1 MENEK
6 TQSFFVSFFAKLNI
20 FKVMAGKDIID
31 EAIKKIIYILVVLIP
46 IWFLPITINAVEFNK
61 QVLMVLLIVIA
72 LILWFVKILNH
83 GEVKWRSNILNIAL
97 GVFVLI
103 YILSTV
109 FSIRPYG
116 SLVGWVNHLDSSLI
130 NILCFVALY
139 FLIVNNFKSLKETFG
154 LLFFFLISAAIVAV
168 IGFLQIWGGFI
179 LPLDITKSISFNT
192 LGSVNALGIFSA
204 VVTILISAFLF
215 VVKRKGIKLF
225 LLLLGLLNLIIIINI
240 NFWVIWTVLAIGMAI
255 ILMLGLMQMVQLE
268 EKISWVALPIA
279 LLAISLIFIFFKP
292 ALPLKPNLPMEV
304 GLSYRS
310 GWSVITNA
318 LKERPVLGSGPETF
332 VFNYA
337 KHKPEGIN
345 QTAFWNIGF
354 SKAPAQIYS
363 LASDLGILGL
373 VGFLV
378 VIVLFVIRAVLNLIN
393 SIREKGE
400 DDILKRFL
408 GIGIFAAW
416 ISLTISWFI
425 YPQNFVLMF
434 LFWLLFSLY
443 LIEGSSQKEGTYNLR
458 QSPKVLL
465 ITSFSFIVVV
475 VVIIG
480 FLYVMGTR
488 FVAEAIYKRGV
499 DIVQTKGNIDN
510 GLNKIIKSTI
520 INPYEDNT
528 YQTLAQLFTLKLQQD
543 AARTDLKDDERS
555 NLVQADAVNA
565 INSAARTTILSPKD
579 ASNWLLRGQIYRG
592 LMSIINGTAEWAE
605 SAYNEAIKL
614 EPSNPFAYLE
624 LGRLYMNKADL
635 IVAEARENQET
646 KKKWD
651 EYMAIAI
658 KNLDKS
664 ITLKINYS
672 PAHFEEAVIYD
683 RQGKSKEAIAK
694 MEINKQ
700 LLPNDS
706 GTAFQLGV
714 LYYKDENYTKAQ
726 TEFERAIKIDE
737 NFSNARYFL
746 GLLYDRANKKAEA
759 LIQFEKIAQ
768 LNPDNEQ
775 IKQIID
781 NLKVGKPALGS
792 SNLGPPNQPSQI
804 PIEEQPKGQ

>member
-1 MENEK
+1 M
-6 TQSFFVSFFAKLNI
+6 LNI
-20 FKVMAGKDIID
+20 FKSFAGKDIID
-31 EAIKKIIYILVVLIP
+31 AAIKKIIYILVILVP
-46 IWFLPITINAVEFNK
+46 IWFLPITNNAVGFNK
-61 QVLMVLLIVIA
+61 QVLMVMLTVIA
-72 LILWFVKILNH
+72 LILWFVKILNR
-83 GEVKWRSNILNIAL
+83 GEVRWRSNILNIAL

-103 YILSTV
+103 CILSTL

-116 SLVGWVNHLDSSLI
+116 SLVGWVSHLDSSLV

-139 FLIVNNFKSLKETFG
+139 FLIINNFKGLKEAFN
-154 LLFFFLISAAIVAV
+154 LLFLFLISAAIVAV
-168 IGFLQIWGGFI
+168 IGFLQIWSGFI
-179 LPLDITKSISFNT
+179 LPFDITKSVSFNT
-192 LGSVNALGIFSA
+192 LGSINGMGIFSA
-204 VVTILISAFLF
+204 VVTTLITAILF

-225 LLLLGLLNLIIIINI
+225 LLLLGLLNLVIIINI
-240 NFWVIWTVLAIGMAI
+240 NFWAIWLVLAIGMVI
-255 ILMLGLMQMVQLE
+255 ILMLGLMQMVRLG
-268 EKISWVALPIA
+268 EKINWVALPIT
-279 LLAISLIFIFFKP
+279 LLAISLIFLFFKP
-292 ALPLKPNLPMEV
+292 VMPLKPNLPMEV

-310 GWSVITNA
+310 GLSVITNA

-337 KHKPEGIN
+337 KYKPEGIN

-354 SKAPAQIYS
+354 SNAPAQIYS

-373 VGFLV
+373 LGFLA
-378 VIVLFVIRAVLNLIN
+378 VIILFIVGAVLNLIN
-393 SIREKGE
+393 SIRETRE

-416 ISLTISWFI
+416 LSLAVSWFI

-443 LIEGSSQKEGTYNLR
+443 LIEGSPRKEGIYNLR

-465 ITSFSFIVVV
+465 MASFSFIVVI

-488 FVAEAIYKRGV
+488 FIAEIIYKHGV
-499 DIVQTKGNIDN
+499 DIVQTEENIDN
-510 GLNKIIKSTI
+510 GLNKIINSTV

-528 YQTLAQLFTLKLQQD
+528 YQTLAQLFAYKLQQD
-543 AARTDLKDDERS
+543 IVRTDLKDDERLS
-555 NLVQADAVNA
+555 LVQTDAVNA
-565 INSAARTTILSPKD
+565 INSAARTTVLSPKD

-592 LMSIINGTAEWAE
+592 LMNIINGSAEWAE

-624 LGRLYMNKADL
+624 LGRLYMNKASL
-635 IVAEARENQET
+635 IASEAKKSQEA
-646 KKKWD
+646 KAKWD
-651 EYMAIAI
+651 EYMATAL

-664 ITLKINYS
+664 IALKVNYS

-683 RQGKSKEAIAK
+683 NQGKSKEAIAK

-706 GTAFQLGV
+706 GTAFQLAV
-714 LYYKDENYTKAQ
+714 LYYKDENYAKAQ
-726 TEFERAIKIDE
+726 AEFERAIKIDE

-759 LIQFEKIAQ
+759 LAQFEKIAQ

-775 IKQIID
+775 VKQIID
-781 NLKVGKPALGS
+781 NLKAGKPALGS
-792 SNLGPPNQPSQI
+792 SSLGPPTQPSQI
-804 PIEEQPKGQ
+804 PIEEQPKEQ